1 MRDIVPRFVRPMMRL
16 LGADD
21 RGAIG
26 VLVGMLLATGVLL
39 GMAALTVDVGMLYQE
54 RAELQNGADA
64 GSIAVAKSCA
74 VANPPGSTP
83 TCVPGTAVNYANLNS
98 KDGVS
103 AVTMVCGHDPVGVLL
118 SCPAS
123 SGTMVDCPSAPQA
136 GTNYVD
142 VHTATKTTGG
152 SSLLPPVFSRALAG
166 NAGYQGSTVLACA
179 RAMWGPA
186 IQSSNSLA
194 MTLSLCAWTQ
204 ATGGGT
210 PPTFGLDVRIFV
222 RDAPNAP
229 TCNGLS
235 APGEFG
241 WLNDIGG
248 CTAAIDLTQNGY
260 AVGSDPGKNL
270 SEACQNALKSYV
282 ANKTPIYI
290 PIFDTTT
297 GTGNGARYHLVG
309 LAAFI
314 LTGYAN
320 MNPLHDAI
328 PSPFTSADCPN
339 GKTTPSCIFGH
350 FTQALVPVS
359 TTIGGGTYFGATAIK
374 LAG

>member
-1 MRDIVPRFVRPMMRL
+1 MMRL
-16 LGADD
+16 LRADD
-21 RGAIG
+21 RGAFG
-26 VLVGMLLATGVLL
+26 VLIGMLLGSGVLL
-39 GMAALTVDVGMLYQE
+39 GMAALTIDVGTVYQE

-64 GSIAVAKSCA
+64 GSIAVAKSC
-74 VANPPGSTP
+74 VVT
-83 TCVPGTAVNYANLNS
+83 TCAPGTAAMYADLNS

-103 AVTMVCGHDPVGVLL
+103 AVTLVCGHDLNGGLPG
-118 SCPAS
+118 CPAS
-123 SGTMVDCPSAPQA
+123 SGAIYDCPSAPGP

-142 VHTATKTTGG
+142 VHTATLTSGG
-152 SSLLPPVFSRALAG
+152 SSLLPPVFARALAG

-186 IQSSNSLA
+186 VQASKSLA

-204 ATGGGT
+204 ATGGS
-210 PPTFGLDVRIFV
+210 PPTFGIDTRIFV

-229 TCNGLS
+229 TCAGLS

-241 WLNDIGG
+241 WLSDIGG
-248 CTAAIDLTQNGY
+248 CTAAVDLTQNGY
-260 AVGSDPGKNL
+260 AAGSDPGKNL
-270 SEACQNALKSYV
+270 SAACQDALTSYV
-282 ANKTPIYI
+282 ANQTPIYI

-297 GTGNGARYHLVG
+297 GSGSGASYHLVG

-320 MNPLHDAI
+320 LNPLKDAI
-328 PSPFTSADCPN
+328 PAPFTKADCPN

-350 FTQALVPVS
+350 FTQALVPM
-359 TTIGGGTYFGATAIK
+359 TTTVGGGTYFGATAIK

>member
-1 MRDIVPRFVRPMMRL
+1 MRNLIPPFVRPMMRL

-21 RGAIG
+21 RGAFG

-39 GMAALTVDVGMLYQE
+39 GMAALTVDVGQLYQE

-64 GSIAVAKSCA
+64 GSLAVAKSCLTGPA
-74 VANPPGSTP
+74 CT
-83 TCVPGTAVNYANLNS
+83 TGTAATYANLNA

-103 AVTMVCGHDPVGVLL
+103 AVTLVCGHDIKGGLPG
-118 SCPAS
+118 CPAS
-123 SGTMVDCPSAPQA
+123 SGTMVDCPTAPVT

-142 VHTATKTTGG
+142 VHTATRTSGG
-152 SSLLPPVFSRALAG
+152 SSLLPPVFARTLTG
-166 NAGYQGSTVLACA
+166 NAGYQGSTVHACA

-186 IQSSNSLA
+186 LQSSQSLA

-204 ATGGGT
+204 ATGGTT
-210 PPTFGLDVRIFV
+210 PPTFGTDVRIFV

-229 TCNGLS
+229 TCAGLS

-241 WLNDIGG
+241 WLTDSGG
-248 CTAAIDLTQNGY
+248 CRAAIDLTQSG
-260 AVGSDPGKNL
+260 AIGGSDPGK
-270 SEACQNALKSYV
+270 SITKPCQDVLTSYV
-282 ANKTPIYI
+282 ASGAPIFI

-297 GTGNGARYHLVG
+297 GSGSGATYHLVG

-320 MNPLHDAI
+320 MNPLKDDI
-328 PSPFTSADCPN
+328 PSPFTKSSCPN
-339 GKTTPSCIFGH
+339 GGTTPSCIYGH

-359 TTIGGGTYFGATAIK
+359 TSVGTGTYFGATAVK

>member
-1 MRDIVPRFVRPMMRL
+1 MMRL

-21 RGAIG
+21 RGAFG
-26 VLVGMLLATGVLL
+26 VLIGMLLGSGVLL
-39 GMAALTVDVGMLYQE
+39 GMAALTIDVGTVYQE

-64 GSIAVAKSCA
+64 GSIAVAKSC
-74 VANPPGSTP
+74 VVT
-83 TCVPGTAVNYANLNS
+83 TCAPGTAATYADLNS

-103 AVTMVCGHDPVGVLL
+103 AVTLVCGHDLNGGLPG
-118 SCPAS
+118 CPAS
-123 SGTMVDCPSAPQA
+123 SGAIYDCPSAPGP

-142 VHTATKTTGG
+142 VHTATLTSGG
-152 SSLLPPVFSRALAG
+152 SSLLPPVFARALAG

-186 IQSSNSLA
+186 VQASKSLA

-204 ATGGGT
+204 ATGGS
-210 PPTFGLDVRIFV
+210 PPTFGIDTRIFV

-229 TCNGLS
+229 TCAGLS

-241 WLNDIGG
+241 WLSDIGG
-248 CTAAIDLTQNGY
+248 CTAAIDLTQSGY
-260 AVGSDPGKNL
+260 AAGSDPGKNL
-270 SEACQNALKSYV
+270 SAACQDALTSYV
-282 ANKTPIYI
+282 ANQTPIYI

-297 GTGNGARYHLVG
+297 GSGSGASYHLVG

-320 MNPLHDAI
+320 LNPLKDAI
-328 PSPFTSADCPN
+328 PAPFTKADCPN

-350 FTQALVPVS
+350 FTQALVPM
-359 TTIGGGTYFGATAIK
+359 TTTVGGGTYFGATAIK

>member
-1 MRDIVPRFVRPMMRL
+1 MRNLIPPFVRPMMRL
-16 LGADD
+16 LGRDD
-21 RGAIG
+21 RGAFG
-26 VLVGMLLATGVLL
+26 VLVGMLLGTGVLL
-39 GMAALTVDVGMLYQE
+39 GMAALTIDVGTLYQE

-64 GSIAVAKSCA
+64 GSIAVAKSC
-74 VANPPGSTP
+74 VVT
-83 TCVPGTAVNYANLNS
+83 TCAPGTAATYANLNA

-103 AVTMVCGHDPVGVLL
+103 AVTLVCGYDLNGALPG
-118 SCPAS
+118 CPAS
-123 SGTMVDCPSAPQA
+123 SGAIYDCPSAPSA

-142 VHTATKTTGG
+142 VHTATLTTGG
-152 SSLLPPVFSRALAG
+152 SSLLPPVFARALAG

-186 IQSSNSLA
+186 IQSSKSLA

-204 ATGGGT
+204 ATGGT
-210 PPTFGLDVRIFV
+210 PPTFGVDTRIFV

-229 TCNGLS
+229 TCAGLS

-248 CTAAIDLTQNGY
+248 CTAAIDLTQNGH
-260 AVGSDPGKNL
+260 AAGSDPGKNL
-270 SEACQNALKSYV
+270 SAECQDALESYV

-297 GTGNGARYHLVG
+297 GSGSGASYHLIG

-314 LTGYAN
+314 LTGYGN
-320 MNPLHDAI
+320 MNPLKDAI
-328 PSPFTSADCPN
+328 PSPFTTADCPN

-350 FTQALVPVS
+350 FTQALVPV
-359 TTIGGGTYFGATAIK
+359 TTTVGGGTYFGATAIK

>member
-1 MRDIVPRFVRPMMRL
+1 MRDLVPPFVRPMMRL
-16 LGADD
+16 LGRDD
-21 RGAIG
+21 RGAFG
-26 VLVGMLLATGVLL
+26 VLVGMLLGSGVLL
-39 GMAALTVDVGMLYQE
+39 GMAALTIDVGTLYQE

-64 GSIAVAKSCA
+64 GSIAVAKSC
-74 VANPPGSTP
+74 VVTSCT
-83 TCVPGTAVNYANLNS
+83 PGTAATYANLNA

-103 AVTMVCGHDPVGVLL
+103 AVTLVCGHDLKGGLPG
-118 SCPAS
+118 CPGS
-123 SGTMVDCPSAPQA
+123 SGAIYDCPSAPA
-136 GTNYVD
+136 TGTNYVD
-142 VHTATKTTGG
+142 VHTATLTTGG
-152 SSLLPPVFSRALAG
+152 SSLLPPVFARALAG
-166 NAGYQGSTVLACA
+166 NAGYPGSTVLACA

-186 IQSSNSLA
+186 IQTSQSLA

-204 ATGGGT
+204 ATGGT
-210 PPTFGLDVRIFV
+210 PPTFGTDVRIFV
-222 RDAPNAP
+222 RDAPSAP
-229 TCNGLS
+229 TCAGLS

-241 WLNDIGG
+241 WLTDVGG

-270 SEACQNALKSYV
+270 SAACQAALTSYV
-282 ANKTPIYI
+282 ASQTPIYI

-297 GTGNGARYHLVG
+297 GTGSGASYHLVG

-320 MNPLHDAI
+320 MNPLKDEI
-328 PSPFTSADCPN
+328 PAPFTTADCPN

-350 FTQALVPVS
+350 FTQALVPL
-359 TTIGGGTYFGATAIK
+359 TTTVGGGTYFGATAIK

>member
-1 MRDIVPRFVRPMMRL
+1 MRDLIPPFVRPMMRL
-16 LGADD
+16 LGVDD
-21 RGAIG
+21 RGAVG
-26 VLVGMLLATGVLL
+26 VLVGMLLGSGVLL
-39 GMAALTVDVGMLYQE
+39 GMAALTIDVGTLYHE
-54 RAELQNGADA
+54 RAVLQNGADA
-64 GSIAVAKSCA
+64 GSIAVAK
-74 VANPPGSTP
+74 
-83 TCVPGTAVNYANLNS
+83 TCVVATCTPGTAANYADLNS

-103 AVTMVCGHDPVGVLL
+103 AVTMVCGHDPNGVLPN
-118 SCPAS
+118 CPAP
-123 SGTMVDCPSAPQA
+123 SGPAMVNCPSAPSA

-142 VHTATKTTGG
+142 VHTATETTGG
-152 SSLLPPVFSRALAG
+152 SSLLPPVFARALAG

-186 IQSSNSLA
+186 VQSANSLA

-204 ATGGGT
+204 ATGGT
-210 PPTFGLDVRIFV
+210 PPTFGVDVRIFV

-229 TCNGLS
+229 TCDGLS
-235 APGEFG
+235 QPGEFG
-241 WLNDIGG
+241 WLNDVGG
-248 CTAAIDLTQNGY
+248 CTAEIDVEENEY
-260 AVGSDPGKNL
+260 AAGSDPGKNL
-270 SEACQNALKSYV
+270 SDACQDALKSYV

-297 GTGNGARYHLVG
+297 GTGNGASYHLVG

-320 MNPLHDAI
+320 MNPLKDDI

-339 GKTTPSCIFGH
+339 GATTPSCIFGH

>member
-1 MRDIVPRFVRPMMRL
+1 MMRL
-16 LGADD
+16 LRADD
-21 RGAIG
+21 RGAFG
-26 VLVGMLLATGVLL
+26 VLIGMLLGSGVLL
-39 GMAALTVDVGMLYQE
+39 GMAALTIDVGTVYQE

-64 GSIAVAKSCA
+64 GSIAVAKSC
-74 VANPPGSTP
+74 VVT
-83 TCVPGTAVNYANLNS
+83 TCAPGTAAMYADLNS

-103 AVTMVCGHDPVGVLL
+103 AVTLVCGHDLNGGLPG
-118 SCPAS
+118 CPAS
-123 SGTMVDCPSAPQA
+123 SGAIYDCPSAPGP

-142 VHTATKTTGG
+142 VHTATLTSGG
-152 SSLLPPVFSRALAG
+152 SSLLPPVFARALAG

-186 IQSSNSLA
+186 VQASKSLA

-204 ATGGGT
+204 ATGGS
-210 PPTFGLDVRIFV
+210 PPTFGIDTRIFV

-229 TCNGLS
+229 TCAGLS

-241 WLNDIGG
+241 WLSDIGG
-248 CTAAIDLTQNGY
+248 CTAEIDLTQSGY
-260 AVGSDPGKNL
+260 AAGSDPGKNL
-270 SEACQNALKSYV
+270 SAACQDALTSYV
-282 ANKTPIYI
+282 ANQTPIYI

-297 GTGNGARYHLVG
+297 GSGSGASYHLVG

-320 MNPLHDAI
+320 LNPLKDAI
-328 PSPFTSADCPN
+328 PAPFTKADCPN

-350 FTQALVPVS
+350 FTQALVPM
-359 TTIGGGTYFGATAIK
+359 TTTVGGGTYFGATAIK

>member
-1 MRDIVPRFVRPMMRL
+1 MRNLIPPFVRPLMRL
-16 LGADD
+16 VRVDD
-21 RGAIG
+21 RGAVG
-26 VLVGMLLATGVLL
+26 VLVGSLFATGVLL
-39 GMAALTVDVGMLYQE
+39 GMAALTVDVGMIYQE

-64 GSIAVAKSCA
+64 GSIAVAK
-74 VANPPGSTP
+74 
-83 TCVPGTAVNYANLNS
+83 TCVPTPSNPSPLCDPGTAANYADLNS

-103 AVTMVCGHDPVGVLL
+103 AVTLVCGQGPGLS
-118 SCPAS
+118 SCPAP
-123 SGTMVDCPSAPQA
+123 SGPPLVQCPSAPPA

-142 VHTATKTTGG
+142 VRTATKTTGG
-152 SSLLPPVFSRALAG
+152 SPLLPPVFSRALAG
-166 NAGYQGSTVLACA
+166 NAGYQGDTVLACA

-186 IQSSNSLA
+186 GTSANSLA
-194 MTLSLCAWTQ
+194 MTLSLCAWTE
-204 ATGGGT
+204 ATGGT
-210 PPTFGLDVRIFV
+210 PPTFGIDRRIFV

-229 TCNGLS
+229 TCDGLS

-241 WLNDIGG
+241 WLNDVGG
-248 CTAAIDLTQNGY
+248 CTADIDISES
-260 AVGSDPGKNL
+260 ASGSDPGKNL
-270 SEACQNALKSYV
+270 SAACQAALKSYV

-297 GTGNGARYHLVG
+297 GTGNGASYHLVG

-320 MNPLHDAI
+320 MNPLKDDI
-328 PSPFTSADCPN
+328 PSPFTIADCPN

-359 TTIGGGTYFGATAIK
+359 TINAGGTNFGAIAIK

>member
-1 MRDIVPRFVRPMMRL
+1 MRDLVPPFVRPMMRM

-21 RGAIG
+21 RGAFG

-64 GSIAVAKSCA
+64 GSLAVAKTCVTGPS
-74 VANPPGSTP
+74 
-83 TCVPGTAVNYANLNS
+83 CVPGTAATYANQNS

-103 AVTMVCGHDPVGVLL
+103 AVTSVCGRDTVNGSLS
-118 SCPAS
+118 SCPAP
-123 SGTMVDCPSAPQA
+123 SGQGACPAAPAA
-136 GTNYVD
+136 GKNYVD
-142 VHTATKTTGG
+142 VHTATETTGG
-152 SSLLPPVFSRALAG
+152 SWLLPPVFARALAG
-166 NAGYQGSTVLACA
+166 NDGYPGQTVHACA

-186 IQSSNSLA
+186 VRSTKSLA
-194 MTLSLCAWTQ
+194 LTLSVCAWTQ

-210 PPTFGLDVRIFV
+210 PPTFGVNVRIFV
-222 RDAPNAP
+222 RDAPSAP
-229 TCNGLS
+229 TCAGLS

-248 CTAAIDLTQNGY
+248 CTAAIDLTQTGY
-260 AVGSDPGKNL
+260 VAGTDPGKNL
-270 SEACQNALKSYV
+270 SKECQDALTSYV
-282 ANKTPIYI
+282 ANGTTIFL

-297 GTGNGARYHLVG
+297 GTGSGATYHLVG
-309 LAAFI
+309 LAAFV

-320 MNPLHDAI
+320 MNPLKDAI
-328 PSPFTSADCPN
+328 PAPFTKADCPN
-339 GKTTPSCIFGH
+339 GGTTPSCIFGR

-359 TTIGGGTYFGATAIK
+359 TVIGGGTYFGATAIK